1 MCGGGLG
8 GGVRKCGVSLV
19 REDGTPETRSVKPRV
34 LVLSGNTRTKGYSGT
49 VPREIRFSR

>member
-19 REDGTPETRSVKPRV
+19 RDDGTPETRGTRPRV
-34 LVLSGNTRTKGYSGT
+34 LVLSGNTRTKGYNGA
-49 VPREIRFSR
+49 VPREILFSR